1 MSILVNKN
9 TRLLVSG
16 LTGKNGTFHT
26 EKAVEYGTTVVGGV
40 TPGKGG
46 ATHLN
51 LPVFDT
57 ISEAVKKTGA
67 NANVIYVPAAIAAD
81 SILESIAAG
90 LELVV
95 CITEGI
101 PVLDMLKVRRVLDAQ
116 TGPTGRGSSGRTAP
130 ALLLL
135 ENARLASCRATST
148 CPATSVSCLARER

>member
-9 TRLLVSG
+9 TRLLVQG

-46 ATHLN
+46 STHLN

-57 ISEAVKKTGA
+57 VNDAVKQTGA
-67 NANVIYVPAAIAAD
+67 NASVIYVPAAIAAD
-81 SILESIAAG
+81 SIVEAILAG

-101 PVLDMLKVRRVLDAQ
+101 PVLDMLKVRRLLDSQ
-116 TGPTGRGSSGRTAP
+116 TGPKRT
-130 ALLLL
+130 
-135 ENARLASCRATST
+135 RLIGPN
-148 CPATSVSCLARER
+148 CPGIITPGECKIGIMPVH